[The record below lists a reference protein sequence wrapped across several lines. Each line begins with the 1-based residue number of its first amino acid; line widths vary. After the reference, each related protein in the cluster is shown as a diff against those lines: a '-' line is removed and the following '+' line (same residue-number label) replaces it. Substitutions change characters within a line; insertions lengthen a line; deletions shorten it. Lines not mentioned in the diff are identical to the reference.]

1 MTENKTVVLLVDD
14 EPKFLESLFE
24 RIRLKGFVGLTAAS
38 GEEALDIARKTG
50 VDMAIVDQK
59 MPGMDGLTTIT
70 KLRELQPGIQT
81 VLLTGYGTEKLREAA
96 RALDADYFEKDEMR
110 AFWAFIREYGEKNG
124 RIVFNPR
131 TGSVELG
138 GPFLT
143 GDPAGDR
150 PVTEA
155 GRGQAVESTT
165 LHAAPPPLQRLVG
178 ETREMRALKRNIR
191 NVASLDCPVLILGEK
206 GSGRELAARAI
217 HWLSPR
223 NNSPFMPVDAG
234 AFNEALLNNEL
245 FGREASPDTGQGKK
259 GVFETAAGGTVLL
272 KKIDQTRA
280 STQQKLLQL
289 LTENAILRE
298 GGIQVIPMDVRVFA
312 AAAMALESENQFAAF
327 SADLYERL
335 SAFLL
340 RIPPL
345 RERVDDIPLLSNY
358 FLDVYRKEFG
368 KPIEAISADAMAAL
382 KWYPFPGNVRELENA
397 IEHAVILCDG
407 QQLEKTHLPDRI
419 RKRRG
424 AASAAVSTGEVP
436 GEKKHFVSLAELED
450 QYIMEVM
457 EATGGNKSEAARIL
471 GINRASLWR
480 KLKKRRLLMDNIQQ
494 IKLLIV
500 DDDEKF
506 LNTIAER
513 LGLKDFDVTTAA
525 EGKKALEAA
534 EQGIFDVA
542 IVDLN
547 MPGMKGK
554 DLLKILKENHKF
566 LEVIIL
572 TGYASIDSAVE
583 CMKLGAFGYLEKP
596 YDFEKLLEMLKEA
609 YETRLRK
616 KFDQNAKQMAE
627 IESLSVGSSPLSILR
642 ALKQL
647 DDGMK

>member
-1 MTENKTVVLLVDD
+1 MTDNKTVVLLVDD
-14 EPKFLESLFE
+14 EPKFLASLSE
-24 RIRLKGFVGLTAAS
+24 RIRLKGFVELTATS
-38 GEEALDIARKTG
+38 GEEALETARKT
-50 VDMAIVDQK
+50 DIDIAIVDQK
-59 MPGMDGLTTIT
+59 MPGMDGLTAIT
-70 KLRELQPGIQT
+70 KLKELQPGIQT
-81 VLLTGYGTEKLREAA
+81 VLLTGYGNEKLREAA
-96 RALDADYFEKDEMR
+96 RALDTGYFEKDEMR
-110 AFWAFIREYGEKNG
+110 SFWAFIREFGEKNG

-131 TGSVELG
+131 TGNVELG
-138 GPFLT
+138 
-143 GDPAGDR
+143 A
-150 PVTEA
+150 PVPEA
-155 GRGQAVESTT
+155 GGGTGTESPAFY
-165 LHAAPPPLQRLVG
+165 AAPPPLQRLIG
-178 ETREMRALKRNIR
+178 ETREMRALKRHIR

-206 GSGRELAARAI
+206 GTGKELAARAI

-223 NNSPFMPVDAG
+223 SEAPFIPVDAG
-234 AFNEALLNNEL
+234 AFNETLFNNEL
-245 FGREASPDTGQGKK
+245 FGREASPETGQGKK
-259 GVFETAAGGTVLL
+259 GVLETATGGTVLL
-272 KKIDQTRA
+272 KKIDGTRA

-298 GGIQVIPMDVRVFA
+298 GGIRPIPLDVRVIA
-312 AAAMALESENQFAAF
+312 TAGMTLESASQSANL

-335 SAFLL
+335 NAFLL

-345 RERVDDIPLLSNY
+345 RERVDDIPLLANY

-368 KPIEAISADAMAAL
+368 KSIEAISDDAMAAL
-382 KWYPFPGNVRELENA
+382 SRYSYPGNVRELENA
-397 IEHAVILCDG
+397 IEHAVILCEG
-407 QQLEKTHLPDRI
+407 QHLEKKHLPGRI
-419 RKRRG
+419 KKRRG
-424 AASAAVSTGEVP
+424 NDTSPEGSGASSGEN
-436 GEKKHFVSLAELED
+436 KHFVTLAELED
-450 QYIMEVM
+450 RYIMEVM
-457 EATGGNKSEAARIL
+457 YATGGNKSEAARIL

-480 KLKKRRLLMDNIQQ
+480 KLKKRRLLMDNLQQ

-513 LGLKDFDVTTAA
+513 LGMKDFDVTTAA

-534 EQGIFDVA
+534 EQGVFDVA

-547 MPGMKGK
+547 MPGMKGN
-554 DLLKILKENHKF
+554 DLLKTLKENHKF

-572 TGYASIDSAVE
+572 TGFASIDSAVE

-596 YDFEKLLEMLKEA
+596 YDFDKLLDMLKNA

>member
-1 MTENKTVVLLVDD
+1 MTENKIVVLLVDD
-14 EPKFLESLFE
+14 EPKFLASIAE
-24 RIRLKGFVGLTAAS
+24 RIRLKGFVGLPAES
-38 GEEALDIARKTG
+38 GEEAIEIARQTQ
-50 VDMAIVDQK
+50 VDVAIVDQK

-70 KLRELQPGIQT
+70 KLKEIHPGIRT

-110 AFWAFIREYGEKNG
+110 AFWAFIREYGEKSG

-131 TGSVELG
+131 TGCVE
-138 GPFLT
+138 FSAT
-143 GDPAGDR
+143 APAAE
-150 PVTEA
+150 EA
-155 GRGQAVESTT
+155 GLMPTRGGDAGRP
-165 LHAAPPPLQRLVG
+165 AYGAPPPMQRLIG
-178 ETREMRALKRNIR
+178 ETTQMRTLKSHIR

-206 GSGRELAARAI
+206 GTGKELAARAI
-217 HWLSPR
+217 HSLSPR
-223 NNSPFMPVDAG
+223 STSPFIPVDAG
-234 AFNEALLNNEL
+234 AFNEGLLNSEL
-245 FGREASPDTGQGKK
+245 FGREAALDSGYGKK
-259 GVFETAAGGTVLL
+259 GVFETATAGTVQL
-272 KKIDQTRA
+272 KGIQSIGG

-298 GGIQVIPMDVRVFA
+298 GGVTAIPLDARVIA
-312 AAAMALESENQFAAF
+312 AADITTESEQEFVDF
-327 SADLYERL
+327 STELYERL
-335 SAFLL
+335 NAFIL
-340 RIPPL
+340 RMPPL
-345 RERVDDIPLLSNY
+345 RERADDIPLLSNY

-368 KPIEAISADAMAAL
+368 KSIETISSEAMAVL
-382 KWYPFPGNVRELENA
+382 SRYSFPGNVRELESA
-397 IEHAVILCDG
+397 IEQAVILCSSTA
-407 QQLEKTHLPDRI
+407 LEKTHLPEKL
-419 RKRRG
+419 RKRRSVEMG
-424 AASAAVSTGEVP
+424 GTTSE
-436 GEKKHFVSLAELED
+436 EKKRFVSLAELED

-457 EATGGNKSEAARIL
+457 QATGGNKSEAARIL

-480 KLKKRRLLMDNIQQ
+480 KLKKRRLLMDQGRQ

-513 LGLKDFDVTTAA
+513 LGMKDFDVTTAA
-525 EGKKALEAA
+525 EGKKAVEAA
-534 EQGIFDVA
+534 EQGRFDVA

-596 YDFEKLLEMLKEA
+596 YDFDKLLEMLKAA
-609 YETRLRK
+609 YEARLRK

-642 ALKQL
+642 ALKHL